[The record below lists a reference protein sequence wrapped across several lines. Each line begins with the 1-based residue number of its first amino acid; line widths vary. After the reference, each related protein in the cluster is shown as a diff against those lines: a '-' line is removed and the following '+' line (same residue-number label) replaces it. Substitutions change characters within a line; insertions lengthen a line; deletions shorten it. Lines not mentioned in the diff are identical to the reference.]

1 MPRRSGCR
9 VGQVASPRSW
19 WRISSA
25 CSALMGGNREAV
37 VFAACRIVS
46 RSVSVRASSSI
57 ARRGL
62 VVVVGVWVWGV
73 GILFIPDR
81 YAYTPEVQKQ
91 QSLHLAIRAG
101 ASYYMWMVSAVVP
114 LEAPKTG
121 SGTGV
126 PIRRPRSSH
135 QRNVTVVK
143 IVHHRQPA
151 VVISGSTVVAIC
163 HHRRPALVLDG
174 GATVAPRSARA
185 HGGEN
190 FPPPCPS
197 QRSRKFCR
205 TVPAPGAG
213 ERLRKFSGPVA
224 PARFAP
230 ADGMVV
236 PIRHHHGLPAR
247 GVRRRHSGGT
257 VGVPLA
263 RWEEISSHRAR
274 GFALRGWPAS

>member
-1 MPRRSGCR
+1 WRR
-9 VGQVASPRSW
+9 VG
-19 WRISSA
+19 SA
-25 CSALMGGNREAV
+25 CSALRGGDGGAG

-81 YAYTPEVQKQ
+81 YAHTPEVQKQ

-114 LEAPKTG
+114 VEAPETW

-126 PIRRPRSSH
+126 PIRHPRSSH

-151 VVISGSTVVAIC
+151 VIVSGSTVVAIC

-174 GATVAPRSARA
+174 GATVAPRSARG
-185 HGGEN
+185 HGGGN
-190 FPPPCPS
+190 FPPPCAS
-197 QRSRKFCR
+197 QRSRRFR
-205 TVPAPGAG
+205 RPLPAQGAG
-213 ERLRKFSGPVA
+213 DRRRKFSGPVA

-247 GVRRRHSGGT
+247 GVRRGHSGGT

-274 GFALRGWPAS
+274 GFALR

>member
-1 MPRRSGCR
+1 
-9 VGQVASPRSW
+9 
-19 WRISSA
+19 
-25 CSALMGGNREAV
+25 
-37 VFAACRIVS
+37 
-46 RSVSVRASSSI
+46 
-57 ARRGL
+57 
-62 VVVVGVWVWGV
+62 
-73 GILFIPDR
+73 
-81 YAYTPEVQKQ
+81 
-91 QSLHLAIRAG
+91 
-101 ASYYMWMVSAVVP
+101 MWMVSAVVP
-114 LEAPKTG
+114 LVAPKTG

-151 VVISGSTVVAIC
+151 VVVSGSTVVAIC

-274 GFALRGWPAS
+274 GTPTVPPLWRRRTPRAGRPWWCRIGTTMPSAGANRAGATGPENFRSRSPAPGAGTVLQNLRDRWLGHGGGKFSPPWARADRGATVAPPSRTRAGRRWWQIATTVLPETTTAG